1 MRVSICKGELL
12 DQRNTGSYICKR
24 LQDNISGCGTYIL
37 CRYDSISAKKLSGEL
52 SGIIT
57 M

>member
-1 MRVSICKGELL
+1 MQGELL
-12 DQRNTGSYICKR
+12 DQRNTGPYICRR
-24 LQDNISGCGTYIL
+24 LQDNISGCETYIS

-52 SGIIT
+52 SGIII